1 MFSKYFFGV
10 FISLLLPSLL
20 YAQNQ
25 KQNGHY
31 NLLIASTGQSGGIYV
46 YDFNTGNG
54 EIIIKSNF
62 KEVRNPSFLTI
73 SKDSKHI
80 YSTSKG
86 NTEQD
91 SIVALN
97 FNPNSGDISLLN
109 RMNSGGNSPSYVEVD
124 NKNKYVFA
132 ANFGSGSFSAIPL
145 NADGSLGNDI
155 QIFQYEGAS
164 INKLRQDKPHVHCVI
179 LSSDSTHIITSDLG
193 TDKINIYR
201 FDNTKK
207 THPLTVAKSSFIKVA
222 AGSGPRHLT
231 FHPNGKY
238 AYVIHEI
245 NGLITAYDYSNGKL
259 KLKQTVPM
267 VSEDFSGE
275 IRAADIHVSPDG
287 KFLYGSNRGDADEI
301 VIYSINNQGAL
312 SLVGRQS
319 ALGKTPRN
327 FAIDPTGNYLLVA
340 NQGTNEVVVFKRNKE
355 TGLLISTGKKI
366 NVKGPVC
373 LKFATIP
380 TPEKHGGELTITS
393 KNISITVDGNVGA
406 RVTSLK
412 LNGKE
417 YLNLKIGQ
425 EKNYGSTFWLSPQ
438 DKWSG
443 LQGILNASPFNVT
456 SVNDTMLVFK
466 NENDTLTGL
475 TYTKQFILQHSD
487 TSVLIKYTITNNSKK
502 IKQLAPWEVTRF
514 SIGGLAFFP
523 KGNYPALTKSNL
535 TVKDSIGIIWYPYD
549 PSAQYS
555 RQKLFMNGGENWLAH
570 LHEGR
575 LFIKQFPHI
584 TPSEVAPG
592 EEEIE
597 IFSNKEKPFIE
608 LENQGRY
615 QSLISGES
623 LTYQV
628 KWYVREL
635 PSNVSPQIGSSSL
648 IEHVRNVIK

>member
-1 MFSKYFFGV
+1 MCVKYWFGFILFS
-10 FISLLLPSLL
+10 ILPSLI

-25 KQNGHY
+25 KQSEHY
-31 NLLIASTGQSGGIYV
+31 NLLVASTGAGEGIYV

-54 EIIIKSNF
+54 EIIDKGKFGGI
-62 KEVRNPSFLTI
+62 RNPTFLTI
-73 SKDSKHI
+73 SRDSKNI
-80 YSTSKG
+80 YTTSKG
-86 NTEQD
+86 NTGQD

-97 FNPNSGDISLLN
+97 FNPNSGAISLLN

-124 NKNKYVFA
+124 NNNKFVFA
-132 ANFGSGSFSAIPL
+132 ANFGSGSVSAIPL
-145 NADGSLGNDI
+145 TANGSLKKDI
-155 QIFQYEGAS
+155 QTFQYQGSS
-164 INKLRQDKPHVHCVI
+164 IVKVKQDGPHVHCVI
-179 LSSDSTHIITSDLG
+179 VSPDSKHILTLDRG
-193 TDKINIYR
+193 TDRINIFN
-201 FDNTKK
+201 FDDTKESN
-207 THPLTVAKSSFIKVA
+207 PLTTASPSVINVA
-222 AGSGPRHLT
+222 AGNGPRHLT

-238 AYVIHEI
+238 AYVVHEL

-259 KLKQTVPM
+259 KLKQTITM
-267 VSEDFSGE
+267 LSEGFTGE

-287 KFLYGSNRGDADEI
+287 NFLYGSNRGDANEI
-301 VIYSINNQGAL
+301 VIYSINKQGT
-312 SLVGRQS
+312 LVFKGRQS
-319 ALGKTPRN
+319 SLGKTPRN
-327 FAIDPTGNYLLVA
+327 FAIDPEGKYLLV
-340 NQGTNEVVVFKRNKE
+340 GNEGSNEIVVFRRNKE
-355 TGLLISTGKKI
+355 TGLLVPTGQKI

-373 LKFATIP
+373 LKFAATP
-380 TPEKHGGELTITS
+380 NPEKQGGQTTLNS
-393 KNISITVDGNVGA
+393 KNLSITVDGNVGA

-417 YLNLKIGQ
+417 YLNLKTGE

-443 LQGILNASPFNVT
+443 LQGILNASPFKVT
-456 SVNDTMLVFK
+456 SVNDTMLIFK
-466 NENDTLTGL
+466 NESDTLTGL
-475 TYTKQFILQHSD
+475 TYTKQFNLQHSD
-487 TSVLIKYTITNNSKK
+487 TSVLVRYTITNNSKN
-502 IKQLAPWEVTRF
+502 IKQLAPWEVTRV

-523 KGNYPALTKSNL
+523 KGNYPALAKSNL

-549 PSAQYS
+549 QSAKYT

-575 LFIKQFPHI
+575 LFIKKFPHI

-592 EEEIE
+592 EGEIE

-615 QSLISGES
+615 QSLMSGES

-635 PSNVSPQIGSSSL
+635 PANISPQIGSFSL
-648 IEHVRNVIK
+648 IEHVRNVVK